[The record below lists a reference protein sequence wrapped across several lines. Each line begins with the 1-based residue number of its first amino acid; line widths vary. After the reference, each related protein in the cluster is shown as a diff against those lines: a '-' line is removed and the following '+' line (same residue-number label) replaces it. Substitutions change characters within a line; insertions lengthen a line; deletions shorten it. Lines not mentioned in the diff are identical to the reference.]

1 MSTTPTSPESVE
13 KGAEDRKKP
22 VTIIVNGRK
31 FEVTEKEISYEE
43 VVNLRYNNDPP
54 TGENVVISMTY
65 SKAHGKDGSLLPG
78 KSVRV
83 KAGMIFNVIDTDK
96 S

>member
-1 MSTTPTSPESVE
+1 MLPTSADPVE
-13 KGAEDRKKP
+13 VAAEDRKKL
-22 VTIIVNGRK
+22 VGIIINGRQ
-31 FEVTEKEISYEE
+31 FEVAEKEISYQE
-43 VVNLRYNNDPP
+43 VVNLRYNNNPP
-54 TGENVVISMTY
+54 KGENVVISVTY

>member
-1 MSTTPTSPESVE
+1 MTPTSTEAENEQTRRE
-13 KGAEDRKKP
+13 K
-22 VTIIVNGRK
+22 TIKIIINGRQ
-31 FEVTEKEISYEE
+31 FEVSEKEISYEE

-54 TGENVVISMTY
+54 TGENVVISVTY

>member
-1 MSTTPTSPESVE
+1 MSPTSTDPI
-13 KGAEDRKKP
+13 GADAEDHKKL
-22 VTIIVNGRK
+22 VGIIINGRQ
-31 FEVTEKEISYEE
+31 FEVAEKEISYEE

-54 TGENVVISMTY
+54 KGENIVISVTY